1 MMNPTTLFWLF
12 SVVFWTFVMSFYS
25 MQEMACISFN
35 RLRLEFA
42 VREGRRRERWIKSM
56 LDNPTALFGTTLIGV
71 NVALVISSESMRRLF
86 CALDI
91 NPNLSAFI
99 QVPYVLIIGELIP
112 MFAARLFPEHM
123 ARLGIP
129 LLWLSSKIIS
139 PIATFFDFFFT
150 SLRKLF
156 FSGRVHT
163 PPPHLQRD
171 ELKDLIHVQT
181 RGYVEAETGQL
192 ESIVSWM
199 FTLREKE
206 ISQMMVSFAQ
216 IPSLSSS
223 SLCGPSRDVI
233 RKSDADFALIRNRQR
248 KVIGY
253 IRAFDL
259 VAAPDGASVGSV
271 CRTAT
276 FVGETTTT
284 IDVLFRL
291 KKERSTLAFVV
302 GSGGDI
308 TGCVTINDILEGLTR
323 GTRREKTLLHV
334 ERRIPADLPVHEFI
348 HRYHLLL
355 PATKAKTFGSL
366 VEEVL
371 GHKPSANESVRF
383 GPLEITVKEVGILGA
398 KTILVKTIE

>member
-1 MMNPTTLFWLF
+1 MSPVALFWLL
-12 SVVFWTFVMSFYS
+12 STVFWTFVMSFYS

-42 VREGRRRERWIKSM
+42 VREGHRREKWIQSM
-56 LDNPTALFGTTLIGV
+56 IDNPTALFGTTLIGV

-86 CALDI
+86 EALDL
-91 NPNLSAFI
+91 NPNLSPLI
-99 QVPYVLIIGELIP
+99 QAPYVLIIGELIP

-129 LLWLSSKIIS
+129 LLWLSSKVLS
-139 PIATFFDFFFT
+139 PLALLFDFFFGLVRSAFFPK
-150 SLRKLF
+150 SLHAA
-156 FSGRVHT
+156 S
-163 PPPHLQRD
+163 PHLQRD
-171 ELKDLIHVQT
+171 ELKDLINIQT
-181 RGYVEAETGQL
+181 HGYVEEGTGQL

-199 FTLREKE
+199 FTLREKA
-206 ISQMMVSFAQ
+206 ISQMMVALSQ

-223 SLCGPSRDVI
+223 ALCGPSRTAI
-233 RKSDADFALIRNRQR
+233 RKSDAEFALVRNRQG
-248 KVIGY
+248 KIIGY

-259 VAAPDGASVGSV
+259 VAAPDSASVGSV
-271 CRTAT
+271 CKTPT

-284 IDVLFRL
+284 TDVLFRL

-308 TGCVTINDILEGLTR
+308 TGCVSLNDILESLTR
-323 GTRREKTLLHV
+323 GTRREKSLLHV
-334 ERRIPADLPVHEFI
+334 EKRIPADSSVHEFI
-348 HRYHLLL
+348 HRYHLVL
-355 PATKAKTFGSL
+355 PATRAKTFGSL

-383 GPLEITVKEVGILGA
+383 GSLEITVKEVGILGA
-398 KTILVKTIE
+398 KTLLIKTLE